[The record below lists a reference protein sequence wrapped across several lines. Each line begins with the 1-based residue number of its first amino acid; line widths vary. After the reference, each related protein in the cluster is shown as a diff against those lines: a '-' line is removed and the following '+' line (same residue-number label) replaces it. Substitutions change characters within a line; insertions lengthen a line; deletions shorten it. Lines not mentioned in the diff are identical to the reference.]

1 MMGWEMQALRNANAL
16 HRPVQSGYW
25 KIIFVQLPKRADSIR
40 VAALMVDRA
49 TLETDKVIAQIAT
62 ANEIDRRSGFD
73 FLRELW
79 DDIEEQIEG
88 DQSSDWAVVHLMSST

>member
-16 HRPVQSGYW
+16 HRVPSGYW

-49 TLETDKVIAQIAT
+49 TLKTDKVIAHLAS

-73 FLRELW
+73 FLKG
-79 DDIEEQIEG
+79 IVG
-88 DQSSDWAVVHLMSST
+88 